1 MADEHELRVGTSQRE
16 VDDKPVGLALGPG
29 GRRSGLRRMRFWLW
43 VGVIVAVAISFAA
56 VRFGPVGN
64 GGASLPVS
72 SLIGRHVP
80 AVAGRDVV
88 ADRPFQLASGRW
100 VVVSFFATWCV
111 PCVKEQP
118 ELVRFVAA
126 HAGRDGVAVVSIIYE
141 DDSTAVR
148 SFERSHGGS
157 WPLLS
162 DPNGVMASAFAV
174 MAVPRAFVVNPAGV
188 VVAAVLGGVTANRLD
203 AIIDTHRSHRTGPLA
218 TSPAT

>member
-1 MADEHELRVGTSQRE
+1 MVDEQELPGGTSQGE
-16 VDDKPVGLALGPG
+16 VDEEPVSPG
-29 GRRSGLRRMRFWLW
+29 VGSGGVRGGLRRMRFWLW
-43 VGVIVAVAISFAA
+43 VGVIVAVAIGFAA

-64 GGASLPVS
+64 GGASLPES

-88 ADRPFQLASGRW
+88 ADRPFQLESGGW

-118 ELVRFVAA
+118 ELVRFVAS
-126 HAGRDGVAVVSIIYE
+126 HTGRDGVALVSVIYQ

-157 WPLLS
+157 WPLVS
-162 DPNGVMASAFAV
+162 DPNGVMASAFEV

-203 AIIDTHRSHRTGPLA
+203 AIIDTHRFHRTGPLA

>member
-1 MADEHELRVGTSQRE
+1 MVDEQGLVPGTSQRE
-16 VDDKPVGLALGPG
+16 ADDNPVGLALGPG

-43 VGVIVAVAISFAA
+43 VAVIVAVPISFAA
-56 VRFGPVGN
+56 VRFGRVGDS
-64 GGASLPVS
+64 GVSLPVS

-80 AVAGRDVV
+80 VVAGRDVV
-88 ADRPFQLASGRW
+88 ADRLFRLAPGRW

-126 HAGRDGVAVVSIIYE
+126 HTGRDGVAVVSIIYE

-157 WPLLS
+157 WPVLS
-162 DPNGVMASAFAV
+162 DPEGVLASAFDV
-174 MAVPRAFVVNPAGV
+174 IAVPRAFVVNPAGV
-188 VVAAVLGGVTANRLD
+188 VVAAVLGGVTAKRLD
-203 AIIDTHRSHRTGPLA
+203 AIIDTHRFHRPGPVA

>member
-1 MADEHELRVGTSQRE
+1 MVDEQGLLPGTLQRE
-16 VDDKPVGLALGPG
+16 VDDKPVRLALGPG

-43 VGVIVAVAISFAA
+43 VSVIVAVPISFAA
-56 VRFGPVGN
+56 VRFSRVGD
-64 GGASLPVS
+64 GGVSFPVS

-80 AVAGRDVV
+80 VVSGRDVV
-88 ADRPFQLASGRW
+88 ADRAFRLASGRW

-203 AIIDTHRSHRTGPLA
+203 AIIDTHRFHRTGPLA